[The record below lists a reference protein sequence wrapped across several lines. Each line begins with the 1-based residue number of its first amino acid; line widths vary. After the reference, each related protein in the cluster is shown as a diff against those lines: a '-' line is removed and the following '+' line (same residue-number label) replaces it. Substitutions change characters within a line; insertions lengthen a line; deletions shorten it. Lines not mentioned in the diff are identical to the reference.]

1 MCQWQKLRSVTLR
14 TFARRPR
21 LQERGLE
28 SRGNHRDAPRS
39 LSRAIFFRAATGRTR
54 NRFAVGVAVTH
65 KETRYDYDS

>member
-1 MCQWQKLRSVTLR
+1 VGVASANAWRPMCQWQKLRSVTLR

-39 LSRAIFFRAATGRTR
+39 LVRAKFFEPRPVEREAGSRWAWL
-54 NRFAVGVAVTH
+54 
-65 KETRYDYDS
+65 